1 MNRFFRIL
9 PLPAKLMLIG
19 FLPLL
24 FIIFLTLSLYIEKN
38 QNLVILEKYI
48 DKFKESANITRLID
62 NLQIERQYSYEYV
75 LNRSWR
81 DEMLGQRI
89 KTDSIIREL
98 KSGSDSTLKNFEN
111 YSFLVDLSS
120 TRNRID
126 SALIP
131 ANGVM
136 HYYSATI
143 FRLNTL
149 NGVSSGN
156 NAYLRNVYND
166 MMAQKLISEMITYLG
181 LINASC
187 LLL

>member
-81 DEMLGQRI
+81 DEMLGRRI
-89 KTDSIIREL
+89 KTDSITREL
-98 KSGSDSTLKNFEN
+98 MTGQPGKNNFQ
-111 YSFLVDLSS
+111 SFLKW
-120 TRNRID
+120 NRFLT
-126 SALIP
+126 SIP
-131 ANGVM
+131 
-136 HYYSATI
+136 
-143 FRLNTL
+143 
-149 NGVSSGN
+149 
-156 NAYLRNVYND
+156 
-166 MMAQKLISEMITYLG
+166 
-181 LINASC
+181 
-187 LLL
+187 